1 MLDGNRKPE
10 GEEIDPAKME
20 QLLEIEL
27 MQKRAAWQQA
37 KAKRNGLRALSFFF
51 LFLVVIAALVG
62 FFVFFSPERVNELKS
77 LGSSDLHP
85 SPSPAGSP

>member
-10 GEEIDPAKME
+10 GEEIDPAKLE
-20 QLLEIEL
+20 QLLQIEL

-37 KAKRNGLRALSFFF
+37 KARRGGLRALSFFF

-62 FFVFFSPERVNELKS
+62 FFVFFSPDRVSELKS
-77 LGSSDLHP
+77 LGTSELQP
-85 SPSPAGSP
+85 SPSPTATP